1 MAKPKSTTPRMSNR
15 RARYEYDVL
24 ERYEAGLILTGS
36 EVKSLRQGRASLT
49 EGFARID
56 DDEPFLHS
64 VHIAEYASAGYAGH
78 NPTRKRKLLL
88 HKREIKKLVGKLNE
102 SGLTLIP
109 LALYFKNGYAKVLLG
124 LARGKKA
131 YDKRQAIKKRDA
143 GRELQ
148 RQLSGKNVR

>member
-1 MAKPKSTTPRMSNR
+1 MGKHKSTTPRITNK

-24 ERYEAGLILTGS
+24 ERYEAGLALTGS
-36 EVKSLRQGRASLT
+36 EVKSLREGRASLA

-56 DDEPFLHS
+56 DGEAFLCN

-78 NPTRKRKLLL
+78 EPTRKRKLLL
-88 HKREIKKLVGKLNE
+88 HKREIKKLLGKLGE
-102 SGLTLIP
+102 QGLTLVP

-131 YDKRQAIKKRDA
+131 YDKRQVIKKRDA
-143 GRELQ
+143 ERELQ

>member
-1 MAKPKSTTPRMSNR
+1 MAKPKSTTPRISNR
-15 RARYEYDVL
+15 RARYEYDIL

-36 EVKSLRQGRASLT
+36 EVKSLRQGRASLS
-49 EGFARID
+49 EGFATID
-56 DDEPFLHS
+56 EDEPFLRS

-88 HKREIKKLVGKLNE
+88 HKREIKKLTGKLNE
-102 SGLTLIP
+102 SGLTVIP

-131 YDKRQAIKKRDA
+131 YDKRQAIKERDA
-143 GRELQ
+143 DRELQ